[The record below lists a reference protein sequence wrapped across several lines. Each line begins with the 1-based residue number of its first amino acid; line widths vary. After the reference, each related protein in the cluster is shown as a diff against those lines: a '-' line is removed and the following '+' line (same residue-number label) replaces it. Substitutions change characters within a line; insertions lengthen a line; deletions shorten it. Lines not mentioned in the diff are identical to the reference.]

1 MNLDEHWYVLLTIRS
16 KEEEVCKYLN
26 ENEGIFAFSPKME
39 FYHRVSKQI
48 QQRTLFGGYVFVVSK
63 LSQVEVDRIFRK
75 FPLESV
81 FIHEL
86 KYKEDISALT
96 DEEIRMSYGVLLN
109 NKIHVT
115 RGPLVNMDD
124 YIIISNNK
132 DKLKKALNEIEY
144 ILNKKYKLNINKNET
159 NIYDSYHGF
168 EYLGYMF
175 YIRNNK
181 TIIKI
186 KSSNKRRRDNNI
198 KKINYLY
205 KNNCI
210 SYQKY
215 FNSMNNYNNSYKY
228 IK

>member
-63 LSQVEVDRIFRK
+63 LSQV
-75 FPLESV
+75 

-96 DEEIRMSYGVLLN
+96 DEEIRILTMLMDEKKILRMSYGVLLN

-124 YIIISNNK
+124 YIIK
-132 DKLKKALNEIEY
+132 YDKHNRLATLNLNFLNQIWKVGVTLIE
-144 ILNKKYKLNINKNET
+144 
-159 NIYDSYHGF
+159 
-168 EYLGYMF
+168 
-175 YIRNNK
+175 
-181 TIIKI
+181 
-186 KSSNKRRRDNNI
+186 
-198 KKINYLY
+198 
-205 KNNCI
+205 
-210 SYQKY
+210 
-215 FNSMNNYNNSYKY
+215 
-228 IK
+228 

>member
-48 QQRTLFGGYVFVVSK
+48 QLRTLFGGYVFVVSK

-124 YIIISNNK
+124 YIIK
-132 DKLKKALNEIEY
+132 YDKHNRLATLNLNFLNQIWKVGVTLIE
-144 ILNKKYKLNINKNET
+144 
-159 NIYDSYHGF
+159 
-168 EYLGYMF
+168 
-175 YIRNNK
+175 
-181 TIIKI
+181 
-186 KSSNKRRRDNNI
+186 
-198 KKINYLY
+198 
-205 KNNCI
+205 
-210 SYQKY
+210 
-215 FNSMNNYNNSYKY
+215 
-228 IK
+228 

>member
-48 QQRTLFGGYVFVVSK
+48 QLRTLFGGYVFVVSK

-96 DEEIRMSYGVLLN
+96 DEEYDCYLCPNDKILILTMLMDDKKILRMSYGVLLN

-124 YIIISNNK
+124 YIIK
-132 DKLKKALNEIEY
+132 YDKHNRLATLNLNFLNQIWKVGVTLIE
-144 ILNKKYKLNINKNET
+144 
-159 NIYDSYHGF
+159 
-168 EYLGYMF
+168 
-175 YIRNNK
+175 
-181 TIIKI
+181 
-186 KSSNKRRRDNNI
+186 
-198 KKINYLY
+198 
-205 KNNCI
+205 
-210 SYQKY
+210 
-215 FNSMNNYNNSYKY
+215 
-228 IK
+228 

>member
-48 QQRTLFGGYVFVVSK
+48 QLRTLFGGYVFVVSK

-86 KYKEDISALT
+86 KYKEIRILT
-96 DEEIRMSYGVLLN
+96 MLMDDKKILRMSYGVLLN

-124 YIIISNNK
+124 YIIK
-132 DKLKKALNEIEY
+132 YDKHNRLATLNLNFLNQIWKVGVTLIE
-144 ILNKKYKLNINKNET
+144 
-159 NIYDSYHGF
+159 
-168 EYLGYMF
+168 
-175 YIRNNK
+175 
-181 TIIKI
+181 
-186 KSSNKRRRDNNI
+186 
-198 KKINYLY
+198 
-205 KNNCI
+205 
-210 SYQKY
+210 
-215 FNSMNNYNNSYKY
+215 
-228 IK
+228 

>member
-63 LSQVEVDRIFRK
+63 LSQVDVDRIFRK

-96 DEEIRMSYGVLLN
+96 DEEIRILTMLMDDKKILRMSYGILLN

-124 YIIISNNK
+124 YIIK
-132 DKLKKALNEIEY
+132 YDKHNRLATLNLNFLKQIWKVGVTLIE
-144 ILNKKYKLNINKNET
+144 
-159 NIYDSYHGF
+159 
-168 EYLGYMF
+168 
-175 YIRNNK
+175 
-181 TIIKI
+181 
-186 KSSNKRRRDNNI
+186 
-198 KKINYLY
+198 
-205 KNNCI
+205 
-210 SYQKY
+210 
-215 FNSMNNYNNSYKY
+215 
-228 IK
+228 

>member
-1 MNLDEHWYVLLTIRS
+1 MGFFLLFTAFYGFFQLNFSLLIFSILFDNSQPPYTFSIGNERVLYMNLDEHWYVLLTIRS

-26 ENEGIFAFSPKME
+26 ENKGIFAFSPKME

-48 QQRTLFGGYVFVVSK
+48 QLRTLFGGYVFVVSK

-96 DEEIRMSYGVLLN
+96 DEEIRILTMLMDDKKILRMSYGVLLN

-124 YIIISNNK
+124 YIIK
-132 DKLKKALNEIEY
+132 YDKHNRLATLNLNFLNQIWKVGVTLIE
-144 ILNKKYKLNINKNET
+144 
-159 NIYDSYHGF
+159 
-168 EYLGYMF
+168 
-175 YIRNNK
+175 
-181 TIIKI
+181 
-186 KSSNKRRRDNNI
+186 
-198 KKINYLY
+198 
-205 KNNCI
+205 
-210 SYQKY
+210 
-215 FNSMNNYNNSYKY
+215 
-228 IK
+228 

>member
-63 LSQVEVDRIFRK
+63 LSQVDVDRIFRK

-96 DEEIRMSYGVLLN
+96 DVIGILSSIIRPRRSSIGSASSYL
-109 NKIHVT
+109 
-115 RGPLVNMDD
+115 P
-124 YIIISNNK
+124 S
-132 DKLKKALNEIEY
+132 
-144 ILNKKYKLNINKNET
+144 
-159 NIYDSYHGF
+159 
-168 EYLGYMF
+168 
-175 YIRNNK
+175 
-181 TIIKI
+181 
-186 KSSNKRRRDNNI
+186 
-198 KKINYLY
+198 
-205 KNNCI
+205 
-210 SYQKY
+210 
-215 FNSMNNYNNSYKY
+215 
-228 IK
+228 